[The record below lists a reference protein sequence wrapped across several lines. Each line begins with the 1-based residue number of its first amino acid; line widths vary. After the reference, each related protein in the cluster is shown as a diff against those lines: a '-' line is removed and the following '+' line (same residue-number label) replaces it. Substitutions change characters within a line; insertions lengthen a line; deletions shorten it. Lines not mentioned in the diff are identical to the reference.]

1 MGMTPSDYA
10 RDVRHFV
17 VSTEDVDLPF
27 HLGDAVSVFPENPTK
42 EVEAALKW
50 FGYDADAAITLEPL
64 DDTLSARMLALGNQ
78 RTTARQLLT
87 EILDLVGKPTRSFYQ
102 QFSLYANATEAK
114 ELVEIGSGA
123 KFTEFQDAS
132 LTHWDSCLACFPPSS
147 QGCIQSRTVQIGLLE
162 LSNSR

>member
-1 MGMTPSDYA
+1 MGAQLAKVTVNERMTPSDYA

-78 RTTARQLLT
+78 RTCSPTAHRN
-87 EILDLVGKPTRSFYQ
+87 P
-102 QFSLYANATEAK
+102 
-114 ELVEIGSGA
+114 
-123 KFTEFQDAS
+123 
-132 LTHWDSCLACFPPSS
+132 
-147 QGCIQSRTVQIGLLE
+147 
-162 LSNSR
+162 